1 MFEAK
6 LTEAAADRS
15 WAAELVEDIR
25 ANANALHESPD
36 SVAREIALRYSLGHV
51 DEMLI
56 ASLTREPEPEQEYE
70 DDAVFTFDDSTPE
83 PATREEKPVLKSLR
97 EPIVED
103 LSAVLDFS
111 EAEASEPEGELLA
124 AEEDEGGDIL
134 VAADEE
140 RTLEAVLGAAEPAEI
155 PPKMVALCALIGA
168 AHHERH
174 AFGNL
179 APSNIMVGEL
189 GQVSVIDPSA
199 DPHPEYQA
207 PEGGGAT
214 PEGDVYALGC
224 ILHEAF
230 GSWGDRATRPIP
242 TAVTKVIA
250 RATDA
255 RPRNRYPDG
264 LKLLQA
270 LQTALNPVESDGT
283 AQVLA
288 DAARQ
293 AREEASTLRTQALQA
308 LRAMQATADETAR
321 RESWREL
328 VAADAREA
336 DAAAFEQAALFELLA
351 GAAARPDDPA
361 ANDALADHLQQT
373 HARLEG
379 AGAPKGE
386 LRAIA
391 DLIRRYDRA
400 TKHNTYLEGKARLSL
415 STSPPATV
423 DLYRYEPRDRRL
435 WPTPVGAL
443 GKTPLDG
450 VRLPMG
456 SYVAI
461 LHVENGPD
469 VRYPI
474 HLRRLE
480 HWEGGLD
487 ERTTIPLPT
496 RLGDDDIFVPA
507 GPFHCGSPAGEAL
520 PPDRVWLDGFV
531 IKRHPVTMGEYLDFL
546 GALRLRSGA
555 ELSERCQPQT
565 PEQSTGLWPR
575 VLWSQGRYHLIPDR
589 QGRTWERD
597 WPAVCVPWAGA
608 VAFAEWQAEKE
619 QLPWTLPTELQ
630 WEKAGRGVDARP
642 LPWGEH
648 AETLFAR
655 YAADGPVKHDAF
667 PADSSPYGV
676 RGLAGN
682 VRDWVRADSPPAD
695 GFRVARGGCYA
706 SNEGGLALH
715 QRHIVPDGGSPVV
728 SFRLA
733 RAVSE
738 D

>member
-6 LTEAAADRS
+6 LTETAADRS
-15 WAAELVEDIR
+15 WSEELVEDIR
-25 ANANALHESPD
+25 ANANALAESPD
-36 SVAREIALRYSLGHV
+36 SIAREIALRYALGHV

-56 ASLTREPEPEQEYE
+56 AKLTREPEPESAY
-70 DDAVFTFDDSTPE
+70 DDDTVFAFDDTTPE
-83 PATREEKPVLKSLR
+83 PAVRAEAPASKPLHQ
-97 EPIVED
+97 PIIED

-111 EAEASEPEGELLA
+111 EAEGSEPEGELLA
-124 AEEDEGGDIL
+124 AEEDDEGEIL
-134 VAADEE
+134 FAAEAE
-140 RTLEAVLGAAEPAEI
+140 ITLDALLPDVEPAEI

-168 AHHERH
+168 AHHEKH

-179 APSNIMVGEL
+179 APSNIKVGEL
-189 GQVSVIDPSA
+189 GQVTVLDPSA
-199 DPHPEYQA
+199 EPHPDYQA

-214 PEGDVYALGC
+214 PAGDVYSLGC

-230 GSWGDRATRPIP
+230 GSWGNRATRPIP

-255 RPRNRYPDG
+255 KPRSRYRDG

-293 AREEASTLRTQALQA
+293 AREEAATLRQQAHEN
-308 LRAMQATADETAR
+308 LRALEPSAGEAER
-321 RESWREL
+321 RDSWRDL

-361 ANDALADHLQQT
+361 ANDALADHLRQT
-373 HARLEG
+373 HARLED
-379 AGAPKGE
+379 AGAPAGE

-400 TKHNTYLEGKARLSL
+400 TKHNTYLEGKARFSL
-415 STSPPATV
+415 STTPPATV
-423 DLYRYEPRDRRL
+423 DLYRYESRDRRL

-443 GKTPLDG
+443 GKTPLDK

-469 VRYPI
+469 VRYPV

-480 HWEGGLD
+480 HWNGGM
-487 ERTTIPLPT
+487 EEPATVPLPS
-496 RLGDDDIFVPA
+496 RLDDDDIFVPA
-507 GPFHCGSPAGEAL
+507 GPFHCGSSVGEAL
-520 PPDRVWLDGFV
+520 EPERVWLDGFV
-531 IKRHPVTMGEYLDFL
+531 IRRHPVTMGEYLDFL

-565 PEQSTGLWPR
+565 PERSTGLWPR

-608 VAFAEWQAEKE
+608 IAFAEWQAEKD

-630 WEKAGRGVDARP
+630 WEKAGRGVDGRA

-648 AETLFAR
+648 AESLFAR
-655 YAADGPVKHDAF
+655 FNADSPVKHDAF

-682 VRDWVRADSPPAD
+682 VRDWVHATAPPSD
-695 GFRVARGGCYA
+695 GFRIARGGCFA
-706 SNEGGLALH
+706 SDIGGLALY
-715 QRHIVPDGGSPVV
+715 RRYTVPDGGSPVV
-728 SFRLA
+728 GFRLA
-733 RAVSE
+733 RTVEA